1 MTMTDYLVLG
11 SGIAGLSFALRAA
24 AHGQVTLVTKRTGN
38 DAATGWAQGG
48 VAAVLSEGDSF
59 EQHARDTHD
68 AGAGLCH
75 ERVVDLCVR
84 GGPPAIEWLAEIGAR
99 FSRTP
104 GGSLDL
110 AREGGHTARRVVHA
124 GDLTGQE
131 IQRALWDAARAI
143 GHQELE
149 DAVARPG
156 LVAEIAELDR
166 PLP

>member
-1 MTMTDYLVLG
+1 MSMTDYLVLG

-24 AHGQVTLVTKRTGN
+24 SHGQVILVTKRTGN

-84 GGPPAIEWLAEIGAR
+84 GGPPAIEWLPATRAR
-99 FSRTP
+99 FLPAPRP
-104 GGSLDL
+104 SL
-110 AREGGHTARRVVHA
+110 AFAPA
-124 GDLTGQE
+124 G
-131 IQRALWDAARAI
+131 
-143 GHQELE
+143 
-149 DAVARPG
+149 
-156 LVAEIAELDR
+156 
-166 PLP
+166 